1 MNYQVALDQIEARR
15 AELDRERQG
24 IIDIVVGASKC
35 AGCHWMS
42 NPKYAT
48 IPTCRDIDNVNYSR
62 RIPHVTTCKSHY
74 ALHQRRAKVTT

>member
-42 NPKYAT
+42 NPKFAT

-62 RIPHVTTCKSHY
+62 RIPNVTSCKAHHGL
-74 ALHQRRAKVTT
+74 AQRRAKVGA